1 MKEILIEEARTSV
14 SIDISLNFFSL
25 YFSFFVELEPSYS
38 LVLLDLN
45 GVVNGFSSFHYSS
58 YSFFISS
65 DAALLAYWNFD
76 LASVLLYLCE

>member
-1 MKEILIEEARTSV
+1 MEDARTSV
-14 SIDISLNFFSL
+14 STDISLNFFSL
-25 YFSFFVELEPSYS
+25 NFSFFVELEPSYS

-45 GVVNGFSSFHYSS
+45 GVENGFSSFHYPV

-65 DAALLAYWNFD
+65 DIALLACWNFD